1 MSHLPVPPPGCG
13 PTTVNVVMAAQ
24 LAAAATAVAVGLGH
38 PLGVGAAL
46 VCLATSSCL
55 RARRPIGGSGADQL
69 GFIVL
74 VVVGLVWAAGWTPT
88 AEYLGDLFLAAQVAL
103 AYFTAGWPRPCR
115 PRGARGGP

>member
-1 MSHLPVPPPGCG
+1 
-13 PTTVNVVMAAQ
+13 MAAQ

-46 VCLATSSCL
+46 VCLATSSYL

-69 GFIVL
+69 RFIVL

-88 AEYLGDLFLAAQVAL
+88 A
-103 AYFTAGWPRPCR
+103 
-115 PRGARGGP
+115 